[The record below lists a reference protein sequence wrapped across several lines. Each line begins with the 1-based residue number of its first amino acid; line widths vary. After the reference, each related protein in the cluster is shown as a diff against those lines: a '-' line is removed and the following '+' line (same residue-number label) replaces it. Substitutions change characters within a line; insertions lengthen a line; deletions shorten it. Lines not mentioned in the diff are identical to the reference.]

1 MRTHDSAGHTLRRL
15 AATLALTAAL
25 ALPAAAASPYSGY
38 VVFGDSLSDVGNL
51 FLGTGGAQPAAP
63 YANGQFSNGP
73 VWAQGLACNL
83 GLAPL
88 TPALSGG
95 TDFAFGGAVTASP
108 ASIPFDVGVPNLNAQ
123 IGAFLSTVGGTA
135 PSSALY
141 SVWIGANDVLGILA
155 SADPAALSD
164 TQSAAHSE
172 AAAIGALA
180 SHGALNIL
188 VPLLPDLGKTPRL
201 LAAGPLASLG
211 ATVLSTAYNSTLLTD
226 LAGITGIPGLDI
238 TVLDTFSL
246 IDTVAADPTSY
257 GLSNTIN
264 ACYIGPYTGGGTS
277 CATPNDYLFWDSIH
291 PSAIGHNLIA
301 NAASEALVPEPA
313 TTTLLL
319 TSLLGLAYTRRR
331 R

>member
-1 MRTHDSAGHTLRRL
+1 MRSFVSAGHTLRRL
-15 AATLALTAAL
+15 ATALALTTAV
-25 ALPAAAASPYSGY
+25 ALPASAASPYSNY

-51 FLGTGGAQPAAP
+51 FAATGGAQPAAP

-73 VWAQGLACNL
+73 VWAQDLAGNL

-88 TPALSGG
+88 TPALLGG
-95 TDFAFGGAVTASP
+95 TDFAFGGATTSSAATKSS
-108 ASIPFDVGVPNLNAQ
+108 AVPNLDMQ
-123 IGAFLSTVGGTA
+123 IGAFLAGTGGTA

-141 SVWIGANDVLGILA
+141 SVWIGANDVLGTIA
-155 SADPAALSD
+155 TADPNALTD

-172 AAAIGALA
+172 AAAIGALVTD
-180 SHGALNIL
+180 GARNIL

-201 LAAGPLASLG
+201 IAAGTVAQAG
-211 ATVLSTAYNSTLLTD
+211 ATGLSLAYNAALLAD
-226 LAGITGIPGLDI
+226 LAGITGVPGLDI

-246 IDTVAADPTSY
+246 IDTVAADPATFGFSDA
-257 GLSNTIN
+257 TD
-264 ACYIGPYTGGGTS
+264 ACYIGPYTGGGTT
-277 CATPNDYLFWDSIH
+277 CATPNDYLFWDTIH
-291 PSAIGHNLIA
+291 PSAVGHSLIA